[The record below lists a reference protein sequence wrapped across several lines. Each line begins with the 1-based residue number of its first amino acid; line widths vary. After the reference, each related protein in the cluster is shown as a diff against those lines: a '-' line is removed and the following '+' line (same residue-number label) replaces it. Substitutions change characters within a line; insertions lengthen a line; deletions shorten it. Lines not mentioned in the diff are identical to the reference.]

1 MTEPELEGTPTLGE
15 AARSLGI
22 RADTLRRQVN
32 LGKLKATKK
41 GRDWHVLPAEVE
53 RYRSENRRR

>member
-1 MTEPELEGTPTLGE
+1 MTLGE

-22 RADTLRRQVN
+22 RSDTLRRQVH
-32 LGKLKATKK
+32 LGKFKAIKK

-53 RYRSENRRR
+53 RYRVENRRS